1 MRNNPGGL
9 LNQAVSVSDI
19 FLKSGNIVSTKGR
32 VKADNMDYNVSEG
45 GYKILDLP
53 MVILINEGSASAS
66 EIVAGALQDHR
77 RAVLMGER
85 SFGKG
90 SVQTVIPL
98 SGGSAMGLTTALYYT
113 PNGRLIQAEGITP
126 DVIVE
131 ESVIKEKNV
140 TNNIREE
147 NLNGY
152 IPRDL
157 LSGAVKNDLSIN
169 KHKNNGDVI
178 REVKED
184 YQLERAIDLVKAIG
198 IYKKMK

>member
-1 MRNNPGGL
+1 
-9 LNQAVSVSDI
+9 
-19 FLKSGNIVSTKGR
+19 
-32 VKADNMDYNVSEG
+32 
-45 GYKILDLP
+45 
-53 MVILINEGSASAS
+53 
-66 EIVAGALQDHR
+66 
-77 RAVLMGER
+77 
-85 SFGKG
+85 
-90 SVQTVIPL
+90 
-98 SGGSAMGLTTALYYT
+98 MGLTTALYYT
-113 PNGRLIQAEGITP
+113 PNGRLIQAEGINP

-131 ESVIKEKNV
+131 KSVIKEKNV

-184 YQLERAIDLVKAIG
+184 YQLERAVDLVKAIG